1 VFARTHSASRTEKET
16 TEIHA
21 VLNPALKPSNIAA
34 IMRILSVI
42 IILATVGLTG
52 LNNESQAQTVRDDSG
67 ETYFLSS
74 VRSLCG
80 PRAQVYL
87 APHSAKV
94 VLSGEYLED
103 RNLDSIARNI
113 ALSGLNVF
121 SDSEYFAVSIQ
132 DSKGF
137 RLRRSAS
144 LNSLHLYF
152 VALPSTVAHF
162 SLGVSHYNG

>member
-1 VFARTHSASRTEKET
+1 MHV
-16 TEIHA
+16 
-21 VLNPALKPSNIAA
+21 VLNFALKPPIVAT

-42 IILATVGLTG
+42 TILATVGLAG

-67 ETYFLSS
+67 ETYFVSS

-121 SDSEYFAVSIQ
+121 SDSAYFAVSIQ
-132 DSKGF
+132 DSKGSGYAEVK
-137 RLRRSAS
+137 R
-144 LNSLHLYF
+144 
-152 VALPSTVAHF
+152 
-162 SLGVSHYNG
+162 

>member
-1 VFARTHSASRTEKET
+1 M
-16 TEIHA
+16 
-21 VLNPALKPSNIAA
+21 LNSFLKPPIIAA
-34 IMRILSVI
+34 IMRIFSVI
-42 IILATVGLTG
+42 IILATVGLAG
-52 LNNESQAQTVRDDSG
+52 LNNESKAQTVRDDSG

-103 RNLDSIARNI
+103 RNLDSMARNI

-121 SDSEYFAVSIQ
+121 PNSEYFAVSIQ
-132 DSKGF
+132 DSQGSGYAEV
-137 RLRRSAS
+137 RR
-144 LNSLHLYF
+144 
-152 VALPSTVAHF
+152 
-162 SLGVSHYNG
+162 

>member
-1 VFARTHSASRTEKET
+1 MKIF
-16 TEIHA
+16 
-21 VLNPALKPSNIAA
+21 
-34 IMRILSVI
+34 SVI
-42 IILATVGLTG
+42 TILATVGLAG

-80 PRAQVYL
+80 PSAQVYL

-103 RNLDSIARNI
+103 RNLDSMARNI

-121 SDSEYFAVSIQ
+121 PDSEYFAVSIQ
-132 DSKGF
+132 DSKGSGYAEV
-137 RLRRSAS
+137 RR
-144 LNSLHLYF
+144 
-152 VALPSTVAHF
+152 
-162 SLGVSHYNG
+162 

>member
-1 VFARTHSASRTEKET
+1 
-16 TEIHA
+16 
-21 VLNPALKPSNIAA
+21 VLNPALKPPIVAT

-42 IILATVGLTG
+42 TILATVGLTS

-103 RNLDSIARNI
+103 RNLDSARAARSPWSSFMNSHRTRL
-113 ALSGLNVF
+113 AL
-121 SDSEYFAVSIQ
+121 A
-132 DSKGF
+132 
-137 RLRRSAS
+137 
-144 LNSLHLYF
+144 
-152 VALPSTVAHF
+152 
-162 SLGVSHYNG
+162 

>member
-1 VFARTHSASRTEKET
+1 MHV
-16 TEIHA
+16 
-21 VLNPALKPSNIAA
+21 VLNFALKLPIVAT

-42 IILATVGLTG
+42 TILATVGLAG

-67 ETYFLSS
+67 ETYFVSS

-121 SDSEYFAVSIQ
+121 PDSEYFAVSIQ
-132 DSKGF
+132 DSKGSGYAEV
-137 RLRRSAS
+137 RR
-144 LNSLHLYF
+144 
-152 VALPSTVAHF
+152 
-162 SLGVSHYNG
+162 

>member
-1 VFARTHSASRTEKET
+1 
-16 TEIHA
+16 
-21 VLNPALKPSNIAA
+21 
-34 IMRILSVI
+34 MRILSVI
-42 IILATVGLTG
+42 VILATVGLAG
-52 LNNESQAQTVRDDSG
+52 LNNKSQAQTVRDDSG

-121 SDSEYFAVSIQ
+121 TDSTYFDVWVQ
-132 DSKGF
+132 DSKGSGYAEVK
-137 RLRRSAS
+137 R
-144 LNSLHLYF
+144 
-152 VALPSTVAHF
+152 
-162 SLGVSHYNG
+162 

>member
-1 VFARTHSASRTEKET
+1 VVRLDLDQPET
-16 TEIHA
+16 IA
-21 VLNPALKPSNIAA
+21 PALQGIDRAFLMK
-34 IMRILSVI
+34 I
-42 IILATVGLTG
+42 IIAMILMTAATSVPGSR
-52 LNNESQAQTVRDDSG
+52 SQAQTVRDDSG
-67 ETYFLSS
+67 ENYFLSS

-87 APHSAKV
+87 APYSAKV

-121 SDSEYFAVSIQ
+121 PDSEYFAVSIQ
-132 DSKGF
+132 DSKGSGCAE
-137 RLRRSAS
+137 SAS

-162 SLGVSHYNG
+162 PFL

>member
-1 VFARTHSASRTEKET
+1 LFFWAWQNYRTTK
-16 TEIHA
+16 
-21 VLNPALKPSNIAA
+21 
-34 IMRILSVI
+34 LSVKAADIATI
-42 IILATVGLTG
+42 IIIFCVITILATVGLAG

-80 PRAQVYL
+80 PKAQVYL

-121 SDSEYFAVSIQ
+121 PDSEYFAVSIQ
-132 DSKGF
+132 DSKGSGYAEV
-137 RLRRSAS
+137 RR
-144 LNSLHLYF
+144 
-152 VALPSTVAHF
+152 
-162 SLGVSHYNG
+162 

>member
-1 VFARTHSASRTEKET
+1 MHV
-16 TEIHA
+16 
-21 VLNPALKPSNIAA
+21 VLNFALKLLIVAT

-42 IILATVGLTG
+42 TILATVGLAG

-67 ETYFLSS
+67 ETYFVSS

-121 SDSEYFAVSIQ
+121 PDSEYFAVSIQ
-132 DSKGF
+132 DSKGSGYAEV
-137 RLRRSAS
+137 RR
-144 LNSLHLYF
+144 
-152 VALPSTVAHF
+152 
-162 SLGVSHYNG
+162 

>member
-1 VFARTHSASRTEKET
+1 MLNS
-16 TEIHA
+16 
-21 VLNPALKPSNIAA
+21 VLNPPIVAA
-34 IMRILSVI
+34 VMRILSVI
-42 IILATVGLTG
+42 TILTTVVLTG
-52 LNNESQAQTVRDDSG
+52 VNNESQAQTVRDDSG

-94 VLSGEYLED
+94 VLSGEYLAD

-121 SDSEYFAVSIQ
+121 TDSTYFDVWVQ
-132 DSKGF
+132 DSKGSGYAEVK
-137 RLRRSAS
+137 R
-144 LNSLHLYF
+144 
-152 VALPSTVAHF
+152 
-162 SLGVSHYNG
+162 